1 MTAHLPAAVLADM
14 LIEEAGAAALLAAAS
29 RLEALTEDEP
39 MTAARAI
46 TWLRDVVDRAHH
58 NDPDAQDILR
68 GTA

>member
-1 MTAHLPAAVLADM
+1 MTTERSAPVLADM
-14 LIEEAGAAALLAAAS
+14 LIEEAASAALLAAAS

-58 NDPDAQDILR
+58 HDSDAQDILR
-68 GTA
+68 GTE